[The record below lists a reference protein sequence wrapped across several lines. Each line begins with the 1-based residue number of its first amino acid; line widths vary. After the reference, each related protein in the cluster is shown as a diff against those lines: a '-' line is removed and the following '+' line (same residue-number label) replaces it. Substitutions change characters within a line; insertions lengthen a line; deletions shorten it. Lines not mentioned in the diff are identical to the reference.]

1 LPLTVQEFSF
11 IKGMLSLVFL
21 VGGFALF
28 MLLRIEQILR
38 FLVLILML
46 CIPVYGS
53 TFYLRSKVKSRKLEI
68 IRNLPEVMDLLV
80 VSVEAGLGLDA
91 AIVRQYSKNKNAVLA
106 ELNGAIREV
115 QMAFRERPR

>member
-1 LPLTVQEFSF
+1 
-11 IKGMLSLVFL
+11 MLSLVFL